1 MPKIIIFQD
10 DKILAGM
17 YATKFRLSGF
27 EVVWFEHPDKKVEK
41 QVKKVNPDYILM
53 NIIMPVMDGFDATR
67 KLKAAPETASI
78 PLAFLTNQG
87 QPEEVKRGIALGA
100 VDYFVMAKYIPDE
113 IVQAGLDYLK
123 DPVRYKRHTPKKLYI
138 YPRPK

>member
-1 MPKIIIFQD
+1 
-10 DKILAGM
+10 M

-27 EVVWFEHPDKKVEK
+27 EVVWFEHPDKKVAE

-100 VDYFVMAKYIPDE
+100 VDYFVMAKYMPDE
-113 IVQAGLDYLK
+113 IVQAVLDYLK
-123 DPVRYKRHTPKKLYI
+123 DPLHYKPHTPKKLYI
-138 YPRPK
+138 YPRP